1 MSILQSCL
9 TMNDVAFWPCLSY
22 GHVQRKKFFKCRLT
36 AAALSPAH
44 PRSHTNYPVPY
55 ASARLHTPATC
66 PRQACA
72 EEGDARATRHQRVF
86 ACMLLAVAEHTML
99 HTTAARC
106 DTVFGRDIIRSH
118 NHHIDHLR
126 RALDHTDRT
135 GHTDHTQN
143 SLPHSKR
150 IASV

>member
-1 MSILQSCL
+1 MCAPRQTAPPRERSRGVLQK
-9 TMNDVAFWPCLSY
+9 N
-22 GHVQRKKFFKCRLT
+22 HFFLKCRLT
-36 AAALSPAH
+36 VAALSPAH

-55 ASARLHTPATC
+55 ASARLHTPAIC

-72 EEGDARATRHQRVF
+72 EEGDARATRHQRAF
-86 ACMLLAVAEHTML
+86 ACRLLARCVAEHTML
-99 HTTAARC
+99 HTTAARR

-126 RALDHTDRT
+126 LALDHTDRT